1 MVVVVL
7 YIVTGFGITEFR
19 TVERLTLGLLTK
31 QVAFRIH
38 SDLWVPLVV
47 LLALHIY
54 LVMWSR
60 IRKN

>member
-1 MVVVVL
+1 
-7 YIVTGFGITEFR
+7 
-19 TVERLTLGLLTK
+19 VERLTLGLLTK